1 MDITF
6 GGIFLG
12 VWLLEAKQTLSNPLI
27 VEGSSWAKGRL
38 KFFSTSDKRRPILNE
53 EFGQRKELNGKI
65 EFEFK
70 PEASTLKLIV
80 KHLWKQGTKE
90 ICMAEFKT
98 ATVKDLKREI
108 NTKYS
113 CGVACLIMGGK
124 ILDEDKT
131 MR

>member
-12 VWLLEAKQTLSNPLI
+12 VWLLEAKQTLI

-38 KFFSTSDKRRPILNE
+38 KFFSTSDKRRPAFNE
-53 EFGQRKELNGKI
+53 EFGQREDINGKI

-70 PEASTLKLIV
+70 PEASTLKLVV
-80 KHLWKQGTKE
+80 KHLWKKEEKE

-108 NTKYS
+108 DKKYKG
-113 CGVACLIMGGK
+113 GVACLIVGGK